1 MQLIY
6 STNVPDD
13 GYASIIHRKLH
24 VARARSGHVLLA
36 GPQKL
41 RSIGTIRV
49 LQSTILSQ
57 HQSNHHPV
65 SSQRTTAG
73 QQTQS
78 QREQSTSEKTVS
90 WQCFITPASLRVLC
104 TINLIIKL
112 PDQSPLSLP
121 VGQML
126 IKQSTITFHQ
136 SNIQFQQCNVH
147 FLNTDWSSHAEGPLS
162 KWPIV

>member
-24 VARARSGHVLLA
+24 VARARSGHVVLA

-90 WQCFITPASLRVLC
+90 ALITPASLRELC

-112 PDQSPLSLP
+112 PDQSALSLP
-121 VGQML
+121 VGPML

-147 FLNTDWSSHAEGPLS
+147 FLNTD
-162 KWPIV
+162 

>member
-24 VARARSGHVLLA
+24 VARARSGHVVLA

-90 WQCFITPASLRVLC
+90 ALITPASLRVLC

-121 VGQML
+121 VGPML

-147 FLNTDWSSHAEGPLS
+147 FLNTD
-162 KWPIV
+162 